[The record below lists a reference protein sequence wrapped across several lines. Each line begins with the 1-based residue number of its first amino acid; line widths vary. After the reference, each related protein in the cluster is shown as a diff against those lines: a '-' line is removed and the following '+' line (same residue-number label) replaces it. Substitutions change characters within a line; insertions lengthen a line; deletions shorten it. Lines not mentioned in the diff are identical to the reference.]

1 MLGCV
6 ESPRSFRPV
15 CGCCLSVQRSNT
27 EKQEM
32 RHYYTTQQCQ
42 RILLSCFRN
51 RMSGSEESIDH
62 NTLATMEENVLRR
75 FYNNVLAIIR
85 EISVEPAYLGFSL
98 SWGLCAIVSSELYI
112 SKVRTM
118 EHHFVE
124 HALKFVLEACFLMPQ
139 KCTLL

>member
-1 MLGCV
+1 
-6 ESPRSFRPV
+6 
-15 CGCCLSVQRSNT
+15 
-27 EKQEM
+27 
-32 RHYYTTQQCQ
+32 
-42 RILLSCFRN
+42 
-51 RMSGSEESIDH
+51 
-62 NTLATMEENVLRR
+62 MEENVLRR